1 MQYLALKPY
10 LKGTNTPL
18 FFSYPLNIVNL
29 EKGIT
34 MALLSPG
41 VEVTVIDESQYIP
54 AATNSV
60 PYILLATA
68 QNKVSGSG
76 VGVAA
81 GTLQVNANKVYLITS
96 QRDLSATFGVP
107 FFYKTTDGTPINGYE
122 LNEYGLLAAYSA
134 LGVSNR
140 CYVQRVDVDLAE
152 LTATLLRPTGAP
164 NDDTYWLD
172 TANSLWG
179 IFEWNQTTG
188 AFTNKIPTV
197 ITDVANL
204 VSGQTVPLQ
213 SIGSIGDYAVV
224 AVTESTLFNPGY
236 YKRGGPTA
244 DQTSVTGASSAFSDL
259 YNNWVLIGSDE
270 WKTAWPTIQG
280 TLAPTTLT
288 AGNSIVINGDTV
300 AVPASP
306 NNTVLGLASA
316 INDAAITGVYAA
328 AIGGKLFIY
337 ADSTAEA
344 DDSTENIGIVEIDN
358 VSGTPLASLGITAT
372 NSSFY
377 YHAPVY
383 QASPSYTVPRWRT
396 TDTVP
401 EPTGSVWQKTN
412 NVNLGTNLLVR
423 KYDTTLGAF
432 VQQNCPVYTSSAAA
446 SNGLD
451 PSAGGTNIIAG
462 ATFAQVDPRNNVT
475 SEFLILERFA
485 TGPTVI
491 TGSDDTPGPFVSN
504 NTFTI
509 SASAAGSNS
518 YSSPVTATLGG
529 TTAVDFVEAV
539 SAAGVPYVSAAI
551 NSSGAIVFT
560 HSQGGDIVL
569 KNITGTPVT
578 TAGFTVTGPTVRGV
592 RTNYASGSASGII
605 LSNWVGSTTFT
616 YSASNTEPDQDP
628 ATGRLWYYS
637 AVDQVDIMIQNDGE
651 WLGYQNVTND
661 VRGDN
666 LSDTNTTGPLV
677 SATAPTT
684 QNDESGSPLVY
695 GDLWVDTSDL
705 ENYPVIYRWSNVE
718 GVDQWVQLDNTDQ
731 TTENGILFADARWA
745 TNGTTDPI
753 ADAFPSI
760 TSLLTSNYLDLD
772 APNPTLYPE
781 GMLLFNT
788 RRSGFNVK
796 SFQADYFNAT
806 DFSVDVYSSTT
817 AYVANDFVLYNGI
830 IYVCIA
836 STTGNLPTNTAYW
849 SPIETNAWVNTS
861 GNKSDGAPY
870 MGRQAQR
877 AIIVAALKSGIDA
890 NTEIREEQRTFN
902 LIACPQYP
910 ELAPNMVALN
920 NERNNTAFTVVDTP
934 LRLNPEQVV
943 EFATNNNGLGL
954 ATGDGLLVG
963 DAYAGAFYPRC
974 QTTDLSGSVVVQ
986 PPSHMM
992 VRTIIRSDEVAFPW
1006 LAPAGTRRGVV
1017 DNATQIGYING
1028 ITGNFESLGVRQGLR
1043 DVLYENRINPIT
1055 FVPGVGITNFGNK
1068 TVLAT
1073 GQSALD
1079 RINVARLVAFI
1090 RSRLEVIAKQFL
1102 FEPNDQITR
1111 NEITNS
1117 ITSLMI
1123 DLVAKRGIYDYLV
1136 VCDLTNNTPAR
1147 IDRNELY
1154 VDIAI
1159 EPVKAVE
1166 FIYIPLRIKNTGEIA
1181 SQSV

>member
-1 MQYLALKPY
+1 
-10 LKGTNTPL
+10 
-18 FFSYPLNIVNL
+18 
-29 EKGIT
+29 

-81 GTLQVNANKVYLITS
+81 GTLQANANKIYLITS

-152 LTATLLRPTGAP
+152 LTATLVRPTGAP
-164 NDDTYWLD
+164 DDATYWLD
-172 TANSLWG
+172 TANSVWG
-179 IFEWNQTTG
+179 IFEWNQVTS

-197 ITDVANL
+197 ITDIAEL
-204 VSGQTVPLQ
+204 ESGETVPLQ

-224 AVTESTLFNPGY
+224 AVTESTLFNPIY
-236 YKRGGPTA
+236 YKRGGPTS
-244 DQTSVTGASSAFSDL
+244 DNTNDSALSDL
-259 YNNWVLIGSDE
+259 YNNWVLVGSDD
-270 WKTAWPTIQG
+270 WKTAWPTVSG
-280 TLAPTTLT
+280 TLAPTSLT
-288 AGNSIVINGDTV
+288 ASTIVINDTTITINNGDDVRDV
-300 AVPASP
+300 ADAIVAAS
-306 NNTVLGLASA
+306 
-316 INDAAITGVYAA
+316 ITGVSAA

-337 ADSTAEA
+337 ADSTATN
-344 DDSTENIGIVEIDN
+344 DGSTEGGIGIVSIN
-358 VSGTPLASLGITAT
+358 NGTGTPLASLGISP
-372 NSSFY
+372 NEYF
-377 YHAPVY
+377 APAY

-396 TDTVP
+396 TDSVP
-401 EPTGSVWQKTN
+401 EPTGSVWQKYN
-412 NVNLGTNLLVR
+412 NVNLGTNIVIK

-432 VQQNCPVYTSSAAA
+432 VQQNCTAYA
-446 SNGLD
+446 SGATALNTLD
-451 PSAGGTNIIAG
+451 PSGGGTNIPAG
-462 ATFAQVDPRNNVT
+462 TTYAEVDPLNNNT
-475 SEFLILERFA
+475 AGFEILERYA

-491 TGSDDTPGPFVSN
+491 TGSDDTPGPFVSG

-509 SASAAGSNS
+509 SATAAGSDS
-518 YSSPVTATLGG
+518 LTTPVTATLTG
-529 TTAVDFVEAV
+529 TTAADFVSAV
-539 SAAGVPYVSAAI
+539 SAAGVPYVSASI

-560 HSQGGDIVL
+560 HSQGG
-569 KNITGTPVT
+569 NIRLVNIIGTPVT
-578 TAGFTVTGPTVRGV
+578 TAGFTTSVRGV
-592 RTNYASGSASGII
+592 RPRYVDGVVTGVA
-605 LSNWVGSTTFT
+605 LSNWVTSPTFT
-616 YSASNTEPDQDP
+616 YTASTTEPDQDP
-628 ATGRLWYYS
+628 ASGRLWYYS
-637 AVDQVDIMIQNDGE
+637 AIDQVDIMIQNNGA
-651 WLGYQNVTND
+651 WFGYQNVSND
-661 VRGDN
+661 VRGDD
-666 LSDTNTTGPLV
+666 LSGTNATGPIV

-695 GDLWVDTSDL
+695 GDLWVDSSDL

-745 TNGTTDPI
+745 TNGTTDPV
-753 ADAFPSI
+753 ADAFPTI

-772 APNPTLYPE
+772 APNPSLYPE

-817 AYVANDFVLYNGI
+817 AYVINDFVLYNGV

-836 STTGNLPTNTAYW
+836 ATTGNLPTNTAYW

-861 GNKSDGAPY
+861 GNKTDGAPY

-877 AIIVAALKSGIDA
+877 AIVVAALKAGIDA
-890 NTEIREEQRTFN
+890 STEIREEQRTFN

-934 LRLNPEQVV
+934 LRLTPEQVI

-954 ATGDGLLVG
+954 STGDGLLIG
-963 DAYAGAFYPRC
+963 DAYAGAFYPSC
-974 QTTDLSGSVVVQ
+974 TTTDLSGSVVVQ

-1006 LAPAGTRRGVV
+1006 LAPAGTRRGVI